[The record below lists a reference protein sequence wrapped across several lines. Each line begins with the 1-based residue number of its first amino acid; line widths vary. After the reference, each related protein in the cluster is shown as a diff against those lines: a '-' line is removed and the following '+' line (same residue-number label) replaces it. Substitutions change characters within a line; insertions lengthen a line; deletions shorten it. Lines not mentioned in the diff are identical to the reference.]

1 MRLVTVAHGTRTVE
15 GNVVAAALTHAAGA
29 RFGMP
34 AVAAYVE
41 LCAPLV
47 RDVLG
52 SSAEPAVVVPLLLS
66 TGHHVRVDLPAA
78 AEAAPGPVELAGP
91 LGPDPLLAAAQ
102 VARLL
107 AAGATRGQPVTMV
120 AAGSR
125 DPAATADLEAA
136 ADLLS
141 GQWGA
146 PVRLATVAGLG
157 ARVLDVVRP
166 GDAVSPYLLSPG
178 HFAERTRELALSA
191 GAGVVADVLGAHPYV
206 AELVVTR
213 AAHLLAPAVAVR
225 S

>member
-1 MRLVTVAHGTRTVE
+1 MRLVTVAHGTRTLE
-15 GNVVAAALTHAAGA
+15 GNVVGAALTQAAGA
-29 RFGMP
+29 RLGVP

-47 RDVLG
+47 THVLR
-52 SSAEPAVVVPLLLS
+52 SSAEPTVVVPLLLS
-66 TGHHVRVDLPAA
+66 TGHHVHVDLPAA
-78 AEAAPGPVELAGP
+78 AQAAPGRVELGGP
-91 LGPDPLLAAAQ
+91 LGPDPLLAAAS
-102 VARLL
+102 VERLL

-125 DPAATADLEAA
+125 DPAASVDLEAA

-146 PVRLATVAGLG
+146 PVRLATVTGHG
-157 ARVLDVVRP
+157 GRVLDIVRP

-191 GAGVVADVLGAHPYV
+191 GAGVVADVLGSHPYV

-213 AAHLLAPAVAVR
+213 AAHLLARSAAVR